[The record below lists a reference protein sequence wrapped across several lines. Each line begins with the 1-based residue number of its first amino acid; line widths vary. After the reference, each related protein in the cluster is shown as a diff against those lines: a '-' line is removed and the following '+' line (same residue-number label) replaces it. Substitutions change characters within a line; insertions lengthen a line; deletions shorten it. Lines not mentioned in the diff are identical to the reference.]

1 MSYMKMK
8 RYQRGLSLVE
18 LMIAMLLGLILIAG
32 VVEVYLSSRASYR
45 LNRGLAQIQEKGR
58 FATSFL
64 VHDIR
69 MAGYTGCSGGSPASV
84 VSTLNLDSAS
94 DQFLYNFN
102 HGLQGFDSSNG
113 STTWSPT
120 LPAALTDSTK
130 IHAVQG
136 TDVVAVRTV
145 QGMGVHISEAMP
157 KSSAELKVN
166 NVAASDLQP
175 GDIVMLTDCSAA
187 AVFQV
192 TAVQTSADHIQHNTG
207 NSDPGN
213 STKDLGQAFRIGSEV
228 QKIATVT
235 YFIGARD
242 LSDNCNTGTCG
253 LYKKVGDGAPQEL
266 VSGITNLQALYGV
279 DTDGNLTPNRYVTA
293 NDVSDW
299 NNVVSVKIAVLV
311 ESEDTATAK
320 PATAPTFVLLDTSVT
335 PPNDMHMRKV
345 FTDTIA
351 IRNRVL

>member
-1 MSYMKMK
+1 MKMK
-8 RYQRGLSLVE
+8 RQQRGLSLVE

-45 LNRGLAQIQEKGR
+45 LNRGLAQVQEKGR
-58 FATSFL
+58 FATAFL

-84 VSTLNLDSAS
+84 VSTLDLQTAS
-94 DQFLYNFN
+94 DQFLYNFS
-102 HGLQGFDSSNG
+102 HGLQGFDSYDG
-113 STTWSPT
+113 STTWTPT
-120 LPAALTDSTK
+120 IPTALTDSTK
-130 IHAVQG
+130 VHAIQG

-166 NVAASDLQP
+166 NVESSDLQP

-207 NSDPGN
+207 DSDPGN

-242 LSDNCNTGTCG
+242 LSDTCASGTCG
-253 LYKKVGDGAPQEL
+253 LYKKVGDGDPEEL
-266 VSGITNLQALYGV
+266 VSGVTDLQALYGV
-279 DTDGNLTPNRYVTA
+279 DTDGDLTPNQYVTA
-293 NDVSDW
+293 DKVNDW
-299 NNVVSVKIAVLV
+299 NSVVSVKIAVLV
-311 ESEDTATAK
+311 ESDDAATSK
-320 PATAPTFVLLDTSVT
+320 PATKPTYALLDTSVT

-345 FTDTIA
+345 FSDTIA